1 MKKTLRPYQ
10 QDVLNKLL
18 SRLKVNSDPVI
29 VNASVGAGKSLII
42 AELLLIVERAG
53 WRALCLTMNSELIR
67 QNTQTYIEQG
77 GNAGIF
83 CAQLGRKDSLQPVIF
98 ASPHSVVRSIKNKG
112 KLSNQPMSLIIIDE
126 CHNVSYNNK
135 YSMYM
140 RIYNHYAMFA
150 QTERHKFRCVG
161 LTGTPYR
168 GKSISIVGEDLF
180 FKEQVCDISTA
191 WLIENNYLVPPI
203 FGKHDHEIDFSKL
216 RIKSNGQ
223 FDQKQLSTIVDKND
237 RLTAEI
243 MREVV
248 LTVESEQRNGAFI
261 FASTKRHCQE
271 CIKSL
276 PSGQAAII
284 TGDITGDTRNQILDD
299 ARNGKLKY
307 LVNINVL
314 TVGVDIPLFDTVVFV
329 RPTESLVLYT
339 QAIGRGLRLHD
350 DKQDCLILDYAG
362 NLDRNGDIDN
372 PIINEAVKQKEKDD
386 PDYCIPCMDCNTM
399 NKETARRCIGIIND
413 KRCDHYFEFKE
424 CPECQ
429 TYNDIVSRQCRHCN
443 CELIDP
449 NSKLNNVAQ
458 SNQRYQFDIE
468 RAKYWVLEN
477 AYDQTPVFYSK
488 YITLDGFEIFEQYI
502 TRTQKSCNIFWGK
515 FVKVQIKDYQKYYP
529 HLNSLRHIKHMIQSG
544 EILTPHRVEC
554 IKKGERYFITKKYI
568 QESL

>member
-1 MKKTLRPYQ
+1 MTKTLRPYQ

-18 SRLKVNSDPVI
+18 ARLKLNSDPVI

-42 AELLLIVERAG
+42 AELLLVVERAG

-67 QNTQTYIEQG
+67 QNTQTYIDQG
-77 GNAGIF
+77 GHAGIF
-83 CAQLGRKDSLQPVIF
+83 CAQLGSKDSSQPVIF
-98 ASPHSVVRSIKNKG
+98 ASPHSVVRSIKNNG
-112 KLSNQPMSLIIIDE
+112 KLSKQPVSLIIIDE
-126 CHNVSYNNK
+126 CHNVAYTDK
-135 YSMYM
+135 RSMYM

-150 QTERHKFRCVG
+150 QAEGHKFRCVG

-168 GKSISIVGEDLF
+168 GKSISIVGKDLF

-223 FDQKQLSTIVDKND
+223 FDQKQLSQIVDEND

-248 LTVESEQRNGAFI
+248 ATVESEQRNGAFI
-261 FASTKRHCQE
+261 FASTKRHCDE
-271 CIKSL
+271 CLKSL
-276 PSGQAAII
+276 PEGQAAIV

-299 ARNGKLKY
+299 ARTGKLKY

-350 DKQDCLILDYAG
+350 DKQDCLVLDYAG
-362 NLDRNGDIDN
+362 NLERHGDIDN
-372 PIINEAVKQKEKDD
+372 PIINEAVKQKKQDD

-399 NKETARRCIGIIND
+399 NKETARRCIGVVEG

-424 CPECQ
+424 CPECE
-429 TYNDIVSRQCRHCN
+429 TYNDIVSRQCRACGF
-443 CELIDP
+443 ELIDP
-449 NSKLNNVAQ
+449 NAKLTNTAQ
-458 SNQRYQFDIE
+458 TNQRYQFDVE

-477 AYDQTPVFYSK
+477 AHDNTPVFYAK
-488 YITLDGFEIFEQYI
+488 YVTKQGLEIYEQYI
-502 TRTQKSCNIFWGK
+502 TRTQKSCNIFWGR
-515 FVKVQIKDYQKYYP
+515 FVKQHIIEYQKYYP
-529 HLNSLRHIKHMIQSG
+529 HLNSIQHIKHMVKSG
-544 EILTPHRVEC
+544 EIMTPHTLEC
-554 IKKGERYFITKKYI
+554 IKKGDRYFVTKKYI
-568 QESL
+568 QEQA